1 MDKPIRGISLY
12 DFEKIQLKAKMI
24 AGLSDIF
31 IIVYDYIFE
40 NDVFRCALECLSEET
55 SRLSEE
61 CDRLMKDAEK

>member
-40 NDVFRCALECLSEET
+40 NDGFRCALECLSEET

>member
-1 MDKPIRGISLY
+1 MNNQNKGINLY

-31 IIVYDYIFE
+31 VIVYDYIFE

-61 CDRLMKDAEK
+61 CDMLMKDAEK

>member
-1 MDKPIRGISLY
+1 MSEPIRGISLY

-31 IIVYDYIFE
+31 VIVYDYIFD

-55 SRLSEE
+55 SRLSDE
-61 CDRLMKDAEK
+61 CDMLMKDAEK